1 MSHAASI
8 TLVGRAGTDPQL
20 SSGLTGDR
28 VSLRV
33 VATER
38 RFDRGIQEWV
48 DGDEFGVS
56 VVCWKALATAVLGTV
71 RRGDPVIVCGRIATR
86 RFDKDGVTQY
96 FTEIKADAIG
106 LDVAKV
112 GGRIAR
118 RTTGSWAPG
127 GAAAE
132 SREEAV
138 IDQEATD
145 QGAAN
150 RGAAEAAPADPD
162 EALPPERYA
171 DEDPWGLR
179 DTASVER
186 GGELVGSG

>member
-8 TLVGRAGTDPQL
+8 TLVGRVGTDPQL
-20 SSGLTGDR
+20 SSGPTGDR

-38 RFDRGIQEWV
+38 RFDRGSQEWV

-118 RTTGSWAPG
+118 KTTDAWAATPP
-127 GAAAE
+127 AAVEPTVAAGP
-132 SREEAV
+132 EA
-138 IDQEATD
+138 
-145 QGAAN
+145 G
-150 RGAAEAAPADPD
+150 APADAD
-162 EALPPERYA
+162 EAGPPERYA

-179 DTASVER
+179 DAEPAER
-186 GGELVGSG
+186 GGELVGSS

>member
-20 SSGLTGDR
+20 SSGPTGDR

-33 VATER
+33 VATE
-38 RFDRGIQEWV
+38 
-48 DGDEFGVS
+48 
-56 VVCWKALATAVLGTV
+56 
-71 RRGDPVIVCGRIATR
+71 R

-118 RTTGSWAPG
+118 RSTDSWTTG

-132 SREEAV
+132 SREEA
-138 IDQEATD
+138 ATD
-145 QGAAN
+145 QEAAN
-150 RGAAEAAPADPD
+150 RGAPEAAPADSD
-162 EALPPERYA
+162 ETLPPERYA

>member
-20 SSGLTGDR
+20 SSGPTGDR

-118 RTTGSWAPG
+118 RSTDSWTTG

-132 SREEAV
+132 SREEA
-138 IDQEATD
+138 ATD
-145 QGAAN
+145 QEAAN
-150 RGAAEAAPADPD
+150 RGAPEAAPADSD
-162 EALPPERYA
+162 ETLPPERYA